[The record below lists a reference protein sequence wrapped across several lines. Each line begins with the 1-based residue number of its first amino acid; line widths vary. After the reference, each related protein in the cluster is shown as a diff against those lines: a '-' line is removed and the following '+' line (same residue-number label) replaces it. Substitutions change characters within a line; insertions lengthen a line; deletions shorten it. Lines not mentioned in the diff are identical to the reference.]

1 MVRGQVPAQVSGQ
14 ALASGLVLEWVS
26 GQESE
31 RAPGQALEPEPEPEL
46 EWATVRVRVTVSVS
60 VLEVEPSPAQSWPV
74 VQGSVPQ
81 RRTARR

>member
-1 MVRGQVPAQVSGQ
+1 MARGQVSAQVSGQ

-46 EWATVRVRVTVSVS
+46 EWAMATVSA
-60 VLEVEPSPAQSWPV
+60 LEVEPSPAQSWPM
-74 VQGSVPQ
+74 G
-81 RRTARR
+81 